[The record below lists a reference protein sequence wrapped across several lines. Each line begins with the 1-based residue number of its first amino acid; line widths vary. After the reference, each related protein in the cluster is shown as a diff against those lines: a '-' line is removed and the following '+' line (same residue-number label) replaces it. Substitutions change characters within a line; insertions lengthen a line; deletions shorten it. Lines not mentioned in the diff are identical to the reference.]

1 MHDSRGLEKLMS
13 DEAKDREIVD
23 SVRASESAKGRTYTG
38 TGLEPEWLANETM
51 EYCKT
56 QGWESSLKKVPNS
69 NTWLVVSDRVVALV
83 EGTSNEF
90 VVKVVDLN
98 PVYLK
103 SALVANGLLAL
114 TGVGAVALPLAG
126 VAVWRA
132 SARKAKVTS
141 LVQFMDERIQSQARQ
156 SASGQATGNIADKIR
171 DLASLRDQGLVTSEE
186 FETKRLE
193 LLKQL

>member
-1 MHDSRGLEKLMS
+1 MS
-13 DEAKDREIVD
+13 DEAKDREIVEA
-23 SVRASESAKGRTYTG
+23 VRASESAKGRTYTG
-38 TGLEPEWLANETM
+38 TGLEPSWVASEIA

-56 QGWESSLKKVPNS
+56 QGWDNNLKELPDPKA
-69 NTWLVVSDRVVALV
+69 WLVVSDRVVALV

-103 SALVANGLLAL
+103 SALVVNGLLAL

-141 LVQFMDERIQSQARQ
+141 LVQFMDERIQSQSRQ

>member
-1 MHDSRGLEKLMS
+1 MS
-13 DEAKDREIVD
+13 DEDKDREIAD
-23 SVRASESAKGRTYTG
+23 AVRTSESARGRTYSG
-38 TGLEPEWLANETM
+38 SSLEPEWLANETM

-114 TGVGAVALPLAG
+114 TGVGALALPLAG
-126 VAVWRA
+126 VAAGRA

-141 LVQFMDERIQSQARQ
+141 LVQFIDERVQSCTRQ
-156 SASGQATGNIADKIR
+156 SVGGHTPQKSIADKIR
-171 DLASLRDQGLVTSEE
+171 DLASLRDQGLVTADE
-186 FETKRLE
+186 FEAKRQE
-193 LLKQL
+193 LLKHL